1 MCRIPGGD
9 VPGQQPP
16 PQGRRIAHAALL
28 LAATRE
34 PVAEAGNEVALD
46 EIARRA
52 GVGNA
57 TLYRHFPTSADL
69 LVKSF

>member
-1 MCRIPGGD
+1 M
-9 VPGQQPP
+9 
-16 PQGRRIAHAALL
+16 
-28 LAATRE
+28 
-34 PVAEAGNEVALD
+34 
-46 EIARRA
+46 ARRA